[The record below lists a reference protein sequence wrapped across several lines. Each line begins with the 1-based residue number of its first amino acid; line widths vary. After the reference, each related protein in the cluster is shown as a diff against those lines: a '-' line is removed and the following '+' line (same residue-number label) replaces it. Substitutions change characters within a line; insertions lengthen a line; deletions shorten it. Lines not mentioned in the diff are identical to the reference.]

1 MKVLVSNFGDKEFFI
16 AKDANFIRLEESDI
30 KEEFLHIADKV
41 VAPGDCITLIG
52 NNDRRAR
59 TIRVDQGSFLEY
71 KGTYSDGELVL
82 VIFGV
87 NGETPKNLYES
98 FYYLEHKRLFILTN
112 YGQSGM
118 DIQANEIHIREV
130 SI

>member
-1 MKVLVSNFGDKEFFI
+1 MLFRS
-16 AKDANFIRLEESDI
+16 
-30 KEEFLHIADKV
+30 DKV

-59 TIRVDQGSFLEY
+59 TIRVDRGSFLEY

-82 VIFGV
+82 AIFAV
-87 NGETPKNLYES
+87 NNETPENLYES